1 MASHPTKPKTD
12 RRSIRVFRL
21 GEEPRDD
28 LLDSTTAEER
38 IAILRALTERA
49 WRLSGRAFPSYS
61 RHDIPVQVIKGA

>member
-1 MASHPTKPKTD
+1 M
-12 RRSIRVFRL
+12 RVLRL

-38 IAILRALTERA
+38 LALLRELTERA

-61 RHDIPVQVIKGA
+61 RHDIPVRVITDA